1 MELHI
6 FPAVFY
12 KSKEDDEYVVAF
24 DDVEVFCTGK
34 TIEEAFKLAKHYL
47 EVFCKLSYRM
57 FGKIKETPRSYLD
70 SQKAHPKEIIL
81 LVDAKVK
88 PQPKVEDDNEI
99 DI

>member
-12 KSKEDDEYVVAF
+12 KNKEDDEYVVAF

-34 TIEEAFKLAKHYL
+34 TIEEAFKLAKRYL

-88 PQPKVEDDNEI
+88 PQPKVEEDNEI